1 MNQVVSNHDSLVCVQ
16 GCIFVLVDL
25 RVEGTNL
32 HVSLAL
38 ILEHLEF

>member
-1 MNQVVSNHDSLVCVQ
+1 MDQVVSNHDGLVCVQ

-25 RVEGTNL
+25 RVEGTDL

-38 ILEHLEF
+38 IFEHLEF